1 LRASLL
7 SLSILTITLAGCATT
22 PKQNTQSLNEKV
34 YHSYEQMMGK
44 QSYAFSGHMSFHAE
58 AGKMTKPEIA
68 SKALGTPP
76 TSDEATLAEDVSLES
91 QREQILKELLT
102 TTPNYPSEQQQWM
115 KEGIENPYSTP
126 SKKMSNKAQA
136 MPVLMASF
144 MNRYFYE
151 FDGVVDLKRGQMSFD
166 PTIGYRAKNLQA
178 WIKLPLALDFANYK
192 AYADISALSPILTDP
207 QYDGQYVVYDFKK
220 LMDKTDIDLKPAL
233 EVVREMMLVNA
244 ALAEESE
251 YQRLPLTAEDKQNQA
266 VERIQYKGDY
276 AKMLAQYMLYFY
288 VNQDYLK
295 TLVDKNL
302 KSDQPITPDQ
312 LFSLGK
318 KSSYGQTLG
327 TQNIAKE
334 PSEQARDAMYRVYD
348 GIDAIYAETDLAKD
362 SAPAVEQIVA
372 PPPALA
378 KDMPSV
384 ESYDDELRDEVLNGD
399 ELSGEELSGDD
410 LSGEEKSE
418 YQIRREE
425 NKALLAKFDQ
435 YKKADQLITAKELKR
450 IVAEQPEAYQ
460 VLIKQGDA
468 EFSDLKLLEDMGY
481 VTNFSL
487 DAEGRLKRAELLIEM
502 PNFDEIGIKNMT
514 AKAVMN
520 IGNYGTA
527 RVDQSKLRN
536 AVTFQEAANER
547 SVLNLGKIVEQFT
560 ADPKDSQKG
569 EAKDAESRSKYWSR
583 TERYDQLA
591 KSFWQQG
598 LSFVEVYSALYNYA
612 AIAELKESDREAFDL
627 SALKTTAKWTAYY
640 YADEEGF
647 PLTAAQKAEY
657 DQTPDDW
664 PYYDEYLAEN
674 VWYSVQKTEKEA
686 KLVTDFQKL
695 RKQGKT
701 NLQIF
706 ETLYKLMDEKSG
718 YNQYLTDEEMDEHQ
732 RFMHTIAEI
741 AVEDLITQ
749 KVDVNKLRPYS
760 EAALN
765 RFSSENYRAV
775 YEVFLTQ

>member
-1 LRASLL
+1 MRASLL

>member
-1 LRASLL
+1 MRASLL
-7 SLSILTITLAGCATT
+7 SLSILTITFAGCATT
-22 PKQNTQSLNEKV
+22 PKQYTQALNEKV

-76 TSDEATLAEDVSLES
+76 TSDEATLAEEMSLES

-115 KEGIENPYSTP
+115 KEGIENPYSAP

-151 FDGVVDLKRGQMSFD
+151 FDGVVDLKRGQMSFN

-362 SAPAVEQIVA
+362 SAPAVEEIVA

-384 ESYDDELRDEVLNGD
+384 ESYDDEL
-399 ELSGEELSGDD
+399 SGEE

-418 YQIRREE
+418 YQIRREQ

-435 YKKADQLITAKELKR
+435 YKKADQLITAQELKR

-460 VLIKQGDA
+460 GLIKQGDA
-468 EFSDLKLLEDMGY
+468 EFSDLELLEDMGY

-547 SVLNLGKIVEQFT
+547 SVLNLGQVVERFT
-560 ADPKDSQKG
+560 ADPKDSQNG
-569 EAKDAESRSKYWSR
+569 EVKDAESRSKYWSR

-706 ETLYKLMDEKSG
+706 ETLYKQMDEKSG
-718 YNQYLTDEEMDEHQ
+718 YNKYLTDEEMAEHQ

-775 YEVFLTQ
+775 YEVFLTK

>member
-1 LRASLL
+1 MRASLL

-22 PKQNTQSLNEKV
+22 PKQYTQALNEKV

-76 TSDEATLAEDVSLES
+76 TSDEATLAEEMSLES
-91 QREQILKELLT
+91 QREQILKDLLT

-151 FDGVVDLKRGQMSFD
+151 FDGVVDLKRGQMSFN

-192 AYADISALSPILTDP
+192 AYADISALSPIVTDP

-251 YQRLPLTAEDKQNQA
+251 YKRLPLTAEDKQNQD

-327 TQNIAKE
+327 TQYIAKE

-362 SAPAVEQIVA
+362 SVPAVEEIVA

-378 KDMPSV
+378 KDMS
-384 ESYDDELRDEVLNGD
+384 SDDVLNGD
-399 ELSGEELSGDD
+399 DLSGEE

-418 YQIRREE
+418 YQIPREE

-435 YKKADQLITAKELKR
+435 YKKADQLITAQELKR

-460 VLIKQGDA
+460 GLIKQGDA
-468 EFSDLKLLEDMGY
+468 EFSDLELLEEMGY

-547 SVLNLGKIVEQFT
+547 SVLNLGQVVERFT
-560 ADPKDSQKG
+560 ADPKDSQNG
-569 EAKDAESRSKYWSR
+569 EVKDAESRSKYWSR

-695 RKQGKT
+695 RKQGKS

-706 ETLYKLMDEKSG
+706 ETLYKQMDEKSG
-718 YNQYLTDEEMDEHQ
+718 YNQYLTDEEMAEHQ

-741 AVEDLITQ
+741 AVEDLNTK

-775 YEVFLTQ
+775 YEVFLTK

>member
-1 LRASLL
+1 
-7 SLSILTITLAGCATT
+7 
-22 PKQNTQSLNEKV
+22 
-34 YHSYEQMMGK
+34 
-44 QSYAFSGHMSFHAE
+44 
-58 AGKMTKPEIA
+58 
-68 SKALGTPP
+68 
-76 TSDEATLAEDVSLES
+76 
-91 QREQILKELLT
+91 
-102 TTPNYPSEQQQWM
+102 
-115 KEGIENPYSTP
+115 
-126 SKKMSNKAQA
+126 
-136 MPVLMASF
+136 
-144 MNRYFYE
+144 
-151 FDGVVDLKRGQMSFD
+151 
-166 PTIGYRAKNLQA
+166 
-178 WIKLPLALDFANYK
+178 
-192 AYADISALSPILTDP
+192 
-207 QYDGQYVVYDFKK
+207 
-220 LMDKTDIDLKPAL
+220 
-233 EVVREMMLVNA
+233 
-244 ALAEESE
+244 
-251 YQRLPLTAEDKQNQA
+251 
-266 VERIQYKGDY
+266 
-276 AKMLAQYMLYFY
+276 
-288 VNQDYLK
+288 
-295 TLVDKNL
+295 
-302 KSDQPITPDQ
+302 
-312 LFSLGK
+312 
-318 KSSYGQTLG
+318 
-327 TQNIAKE
+327 
-334 PSEQARDAMYRVYD
+334 
-348 GIDAIYAETDLAKD
+348 
-362 SAPAVEQIVA
+362 
-372 PPPALA
+372 
-378 KDMPSV
+378 MPSV

-399 ELSGEELSGDD
+399 ELSGDD
-410 LSGEEKSE
+410 QSSEEKSE

-435 YKKADQLITAKELKR
+435 YKKADQLITAQELKR

-460 VLIKQGDA
+460 GLIKQGDA
-468 EFSDLKLLEDMGY
+468 EFSDLELLEEMGY

-547 SVLNLGKIVEQFT
+547 SVLNLGQVVERFT
-560 ADPKDSQKG
+560 ADPKDSQNG
-569 EAKDAESRSKYWSR
+569 EVKDAESRSKYWSR

-612 AIAELKESDREAFDL
+612 AIAELKESDREDFDL

-706 ETLYKLMDEKSG
+706 ETLYKQMDEKSG
-718 YNQYLTDEEMDEHQ
+718 YNKYLTDEEMAEHQ

-775 YEVFLTQ
+775 YEVFLTK

>member
-1 LRASLL
+1 MRASLL

-22 PKQNTQSLNEKV
+22 PKQYTQALNEKV

-68 SKALGTPP
+68 SKSLGTPP
-76 TSDEATLAEDVSLES
+76 TSDEPTLVEDMSLES

-115 KEGIENPYSTP
+115 KEGIENPYSAP

-151 FDGVVDLKRGQMSFD
+151 FDGVVDLKRGQMSFN

-192 AYADISALSPILTDP
+192 AYADISALSPIVTDP

-251 YQRLPLTAEDKQNQA
+251 YKRLPLTEEDKQNQA

-318 KSSYGQTLG
+318 KSSYDQTLS
-327 TQNIAKE
+327 TQYIAKE

-362 SAPAVEQIVA
+362 SVPAVEEIVA

-378 KDMPSV
+378 KDMS
-384 ESYDDELRDEVLNGD
+384 SDDVLNGD
-399 ELSGEELSGDD
+399 DLSGEE

-435 YKKADQLITAKELKR
+435 YKKADQLITAQDLKN

-460 VLIKQGDA
+460 GLIKQGDA
-468 EFSDLKLLEDMGY
+468 EFSDLELLEDMGY

-612 AIAELKESDREAFDL
+612 AIAELKESDREDFDL

-647 PLTAAQKAEY
+647 PLTAAQKTEY

-706 ETLYKLMDEKSG
+706 ETLYKQLDEKSG
-718 YNQYLTDEEMDEHQ
+718 YNKYLTDEEMAEHQ